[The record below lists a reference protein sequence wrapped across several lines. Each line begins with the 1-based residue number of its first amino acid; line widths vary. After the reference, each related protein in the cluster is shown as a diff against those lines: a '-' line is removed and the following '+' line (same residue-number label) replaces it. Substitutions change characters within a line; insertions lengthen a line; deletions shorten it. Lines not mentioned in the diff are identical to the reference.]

1 MNKLSYNVNNGR
13 TLEIVQEEHDGEV
26 TIIHRDANG
35 QDEANRRDK
44 LDYIPAGDM
53 VMLVNFYNYVKRYD
67 IQNDFINPKGKNKE

>member
-13 TLEIVQEEHDGEV
+13 TLEIVQEERDGEV

-67 IQNDFINPKGKNKE
+67 IQNDFINPNGKNKE